1 MDDGE
6 DVDED
11 GDGVEEGQG
20 EQAMGEGLLTVDNV
34 VADEEVDGEGDD
46 AGEERADEP
55 GGD

>member
-20 EQAMGEGLLTVDNV
+20 EQAVGQRLLTVDDV

-46 AGEERADEP
+46 AGEKWADEP
-55 GGD
+55 GGN